1 MSTSSDVSLSQ
12 HTCMFISAQLPLMKY
27 ILPGQADADVV
38 PDKRRAG
45 WASVAAKQQL
55 GLGDVAG
62 T

>member
-1 MSTSSDVSLSQ
+1 
-12 HTCMFISAQLPLMKY
+12 MKY